1 MKVSPLARLYYEDQ
15 VRTFVR
21 CLRHEAAHALRK
33 ELNGPNAAA
42 RVAAA
47 RTLLGDDMASPAP
60 QTPPAQPGVV
70 IVIEQ
75 AKPLPLTPMIEI
87 PARPVEA
94 DEP

>member
-1 MKVSPLARLYYEDQ
+1 
-15 VRTFVR
+15 
-21 CLRHEAAHALRK
+21 
-33 ELNGPNAAA
+33 
-42 RVAAA
+42 
-47 RTLLGDDMASPAP
+47 MASPAP